1 MQDVDLRG
9 HRAEPE
15 PRREVCARLPGAGKG
30 AGSIVQA
37 RNRGQTSYHG
47 GGFPLD
53 PGPLGVEAGAGSTEP
68 RSLKEQTIVCVTRNK
83 QDVWGRAREG
93 RRARP
98 LLQMRR
104 NKLIFPSVHSAGV
117 DGEPG
122 PATISLHRKA
132 LEDEGDAGDACE
144 AELRMPSRHPRPG
157 PAPGARGAS
166 PPRWA
171 WPPTSRL
178 GARRGTEDATLLQSF
193 KTSPRQ
199 GEKARASWA
208 WLACAQGPGWRG
220 DPG

>member
-37 RNRGQTSYHG
+37 VNRGQTSYHG

-53 PGPLGVEAGAGSTEP
+53 PGSLRVEAGAGSTEP

-144 AELRMPSRHPRPG
+144 AELRMPSCHPRPG

>member
-1 MQDVDLRG
+1 MQDVDLQG
-9 HRAEPE
+9 HHAEPE
-15 PRREVCARLPGAGKG
+15 PRREVCACLPRAGKG

-53 PGPLGVEAGAGSTEP
+53 PGLLRVEAGAGSTEP

-98 LLQMRR
+98 LLRMRR

-178 GARRGTEDATLLQSF
+178 GACRGTEDAMLLQSF
-193 KTSPRQ
+193 KTSPQQ
-199 GEKARASWA
+199 GEKAQAS
-208 WLACAQGPGWRG
+208 
-220 DPG
+220 